1 MARGLS
7 AGAIASVT
15 SETPAR
21 TVAIELDFPS
31 GFVRMNGS
39 PADIILGGN
48 TFLGVGG
55 LGAITAIEESAEL
68 RSYDLSVQLSG
79 VPRDS
84 IAIALAE
91 AYQGRRGSVWEVP
104 LDPTT
109 YQPIAD
115 PILFFRGRMDQL
127 DIRVGDTAT
136 VSVRL
141 QNRLADWERPKL
153 RRYTDED
160 QRRAHPGDLG
170 LRYVASTVDKQ
181 LLWPA
186 KAWWDNN
193 PAPRR

>member
-1 MARGLS
+1 MARGLTS
-7 AGAIASVT
+7 AAIAAVT
-15 SETPAR
+15 SETPVR

-31 GFVRMNGS
+31 GFVRINGS
-39 PADIILGGN
+39 PADIVLGGN

-55 LGAITAIEESAEL
+55 LGAITTIEESAEL
-68 RSYDLSVQLSG
+68 RSFDLSVQLSG
-79 VPRDS
+79 IPRDS
-84 IAIALAE
+84 IALALAE

-104 LDPTT
+104 LSPTT
-109 YQPIAD
+109 YQPLAD

-127 DIRVGDTAT
+127 DIRIGDTAT

-141 QNRLADWERPKL
+141 QNRLADWDRPKL

-160 QRRAHPGDLG
+160 QRRVHPGDLG
-170 LRYVASTVDKQ
+170 LRFVAATVEKQ

>member
-7 AGAIASVT
+7 SAAIASVT
-15 SETPAR
+15 SETPIR

-31 GFVRMNGS
+31 GFVRINGS
-39 PADIILGGN
+39 PADISLNGN
-48 TFLGVGG
+48 IFLGVGG
-55 LGAITAIEESAEL
+55 LGAITTVEESAEL
-68 RSYDLSVQLSG
+68 RAFDLSVQLSG

-84 IAIALAE
+84 VAIALSQ

-104 LDPTT
+104 LSPTT
-109 YQPIAD
+109 YQPVDA

-127 DIRVGDTAT
+127 DITVGDTAT

-141 QNRLADWERPKL
+141 QNRLADWDRPKL

-170 LRYVASTVDKQ
+170 LRFVAATVEKQ

-186 KAWWDNN
+186 KGWWDNN
-193 PAPRR
+193 PPPKR